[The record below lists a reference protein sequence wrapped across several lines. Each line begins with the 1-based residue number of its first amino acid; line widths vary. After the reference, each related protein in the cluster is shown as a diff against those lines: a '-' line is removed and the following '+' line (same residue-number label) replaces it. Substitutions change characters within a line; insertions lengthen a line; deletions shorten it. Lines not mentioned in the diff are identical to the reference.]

1 MWTDGYLG
9 QFKNVRAWYFLSRYF
24 HLTTSIGNTSG
35 CSLIW
40 NFFATGHGKGE
51 VDGAGALL
59 KKEIFKKHI
68 KLKGNKIQN
77 VAEVVA
83 FLKFEVNKYHVAHPN
98 AQQHINKFFYE
109 VKIGDIDRN
118 KSFEYET
125 MKGSR
130 AKH

>member
-1 MWTDGYLG
+1 
-9 QFKNVRAWYFLSRYF
+9 VRAWYFLSRYF